1 MNAANAIE
9 DAKERIRK
17 SILVFN
23 NAVELTDNLEII
35 GTAYPVTEYGCVDVT
50 RDEVFILRDNSKPEG
65 TYGAFVEVAISE
77 IVAKATDT
85 DKAREFIDVI
95 ESRRPSIVLRGV
107 TRIVG
112 YYSSVQNWN
121 KSKVGELRDRAGGSY
136 GLTGKEPRF
145 HNNRMAAI
153 DSL

>member
-9 DAKERIRK
+9 NAKERIRK

-35 GTAYPVTEYGCVDVT
+35 GTAYSVAEDGCVDVT
-50 RDEVFILRDNSKPEG
+50 RDEVFVLRDNSKPEG

-77 IVAKATDT
+77 IVAKAMAAS
-85 DKAREFIDVI
+85 KAREFIDVI

>member
-9 DAKERIRK
+9 NAKERIRK
-17 SILVFN
+17 YILVFN
-23 NAVELTDNLEII
+23 NAVELTDNHEII
-35 GTAYPVTEYGCVDVT
+35 GTAYSVAEDGCVDVT

-65 TYGAFVEVAISE
+65 TDGAFVEVAISE
-77 IVAKATDT
+77 IVAKAMAAS
-85 DKAREFIDVI
+85 KAREFIDVI

-121 KSKVGELRDRAGGSY
+121 RSKVGELRDRAGGSY
-136 GLTGKEPRF
+136 GLTGKQPRF

>member
-35 GTAYPVTEYGCVDVT
+35 GTAYSVAEDGCVDVT
-50 RDEVFILRDNSKPEG
+50 RDEVFVLRDNSKPEG

-77 IVAKATDT
+77 IVAKAMAAS
-85 DKAREFIDVI
+85 KAREFIDVI

-121 KSKVGELRDRAGGSY
+121 KSKVGELRDRACGSY

>member
-1 MNAANAIE
+1 MNAAKTIE
-9 DAKERIRK
+9 AAKERIRK

-35 GTAYPVTEYGCVDVT
+35 GTAYSVAEDGCVDVT
-50 RDEVFILRDNSKPEG
+50 RDEVFVLRDNSKPEG

-77 IVAKATDT
+77 IVAKAMAAS
-85 DKAREFIDVI
+85 KAREFIDVI

-136 GLTGKEPRF
+136 GLTGKQPRF